1 MAPLIDMS
9 ANKPGSGVIWVNSS
23 HEGSRY
29 VREAERS
36 AKTVRRFVEEADLV
50 LVSDKFHE
58 DLDPIFDFQ
67 APAHFYVPDSLR
79 DKVHFNGQMVAKL
92 SVLKQ
97 MTWEK
102 NIYLGSDIVALRPG
116 IQDIFRLLDRFD
128 LVVSHAPLRINTNSG
143 GDEKLSALPE
153 CFPEMNGDL
162 VAYRRSK
169 SMGDLLTEW
178 ERIYSTNAINHA
190 HDQGALRYLVFN
202 SDLKLYIVP
211 PEYNHRG
218 YDFSAQAVILQRREA
233 IPLYAKHYSHVAE
246 IYGC

>member
-1 MAPLIDMS
+1 MAPLIDLS
-9 ANKPGSGVIWVNSS
+9 ANRTGCGVVWVNSS
-23 HEGSRY
+23 HENSRY

-36 AKTVRRFVEEADLV
+36 AKTVRKFVENAEFA
-50 LVSDKFHE
+50 LVSDKLHD

-67 APAHFYVPDSLR
+67 VPTKFHVPTRLS
-79 DKVHFNGQMVAKL
+79 DKVHFNGQMIAKL
-92 SVLKQ
+92 SALKQ

-102 NIYLGSDIVALRPG
+102 NLYLGSDIVALRPSVRG
-116 IQDIFRLLDRFD
+116 IVRLLDRFD
-128 LVVSHAPLRINTNSG
+128 PVVSHAPLRINTNSG
-143 GDEKLSALPE
+143 EDEKLSALPE

-162 VAYRRSK
+162 VAYRRSQ
-169 SMGDLLTEW
+169 SVGLLLSEW
-178 ERIYSTNAINHA
+178 ERIYSTNTINHA

-202 SDLKLYIVP
+202 SDLKVYIIP

-233 IPLYAKHYSHVAE
+233 IPAYAPHYPHVAE